1 MDSLFEIRLEGHLDA
16 KWADWFD
23 GMTLIPQADGTT
35 VLAGPIV
42 DQSAL
47 QGLLRRV
54 GDLGLTLISVNALA
68 EPGPASARGREG
80 GTPAH
85 RPPTG

>member
-16 KWADWFD
+16 HWAEWFD
-23 GMTLIPQADGTT
+23 GMTLTPQLDGTT
-35 VLAGPIV
+35 VLSGPIV

-54 GDLGLTLISVNALA
+54 GDVGLTLVSVNAVHPRRQA
-68 EPGPASARGREG
+68 
-80 GTPAH
+80 
-85 RPPTG
+85 

>member
-16 KWADWFD
+16 HWADWFD
-23 GMTLIPQADGTT
+23 GMTLTPQPDGTT
-35 VLAGPIV
+35 VLSGPIV

-54 GDLGLTLISVNALA
+54 GDAGMALISVNAIGSRG
-68 EPGPASARGREG
+68 PG
-80 GTPAH
+80 
-85 RPPTG
+85 